1 MAKLVLPGGGDLAS
15 RMWAAIRVHVKSVA
29 KWLAT
34 GATNTPAFKDAVA
47 TRENFYDVEEGG
59 PNTAA
64 FIHTWKTT
72 SGLEK

>member
-1 MAKLVLPGGGDLAS
+1 M
-15 RMWAAIRVHVKSVA
+15 KSVA

-47 TRENFYDVEEGG
+47 TLENFYDVEEGG

-64 FIHTWKTT
+64 FHPH
-72 SGLEK
+72 LENHKWAGQVKYPM